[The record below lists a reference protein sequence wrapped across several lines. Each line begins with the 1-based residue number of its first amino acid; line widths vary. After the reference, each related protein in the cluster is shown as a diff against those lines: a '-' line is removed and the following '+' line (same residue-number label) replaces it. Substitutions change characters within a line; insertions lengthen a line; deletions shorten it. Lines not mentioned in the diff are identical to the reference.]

1 MDVTS
6 KIVDLTRKQAALEEK
21 MSTLD
26 CTEQIGRERKV
37 LLRQH
42 CDVKIRLKNLRYMMK
57 EKTQANEFL
66 SQSQK
71 QKDNGKIQMMKKID
85 VKESEMIQDATETVE
100 EVPDPE
106 NEVDVSDCSLD
117 ETFYTACESVASD
130 IALDFDDVM
139 DEEEEVRESNQ
150 MRAIVAPQPQETRLA
165 EEEESKKCW
174 LGKEESELEVRIGQ
188 WIQRNKSSIIQ
199 QVRLKLAEEQAM
211 SSSSVA
217 GKGQGERSGFIL
229 IVSIASLLQMRTEPN
244 TLL

>member
-42 CDVKIRLKNLRYMMK
+42 CDVKIRLKNLRFMRK
-57 EKTQANEFL
+57 EKTQAIEFL

-71 QKDNGKIQMMKKID
+71 DNGKTQMMKKID
-85 VKESEMIQDATETVE
+85 IKESEMIQDATETVE

-150 MRAIVAPQPQETRLA
+150 MRAIVAPQLQETRLA

-188 WIQRNKSSIIQ
+188 WVQRNKSSIIQ

-229 IVSIASLLQMRTEPN
+229 IVSIASLLQMRTEPT

>member
-1 MDVTS
+1 M
-6 KIVDLTRKQAALEEK
+6 
-21 MSTLD
+21 
-26 CTEQIGRERKV
+26 
-37 LLRQH
+37 
-42 CDVKIRLKNLRYMMK
+42 KIRLKNLRYMMK

-71 QKDNGKIQMMKKID
+71 QKDNGKTQMMKKID
-85 VKESEMIQDATETVE
+85 IKESEMIQDATETVE

-106 NEVDVSDCSLD
+106 NEVDVSDCSSD

-150 MRAIVAPQPQETRLA
+150 MRAIVAPQLQETRLA

-229 IVSIASLLQMRTEPN
+229 IVSIASLLQMRTEPT